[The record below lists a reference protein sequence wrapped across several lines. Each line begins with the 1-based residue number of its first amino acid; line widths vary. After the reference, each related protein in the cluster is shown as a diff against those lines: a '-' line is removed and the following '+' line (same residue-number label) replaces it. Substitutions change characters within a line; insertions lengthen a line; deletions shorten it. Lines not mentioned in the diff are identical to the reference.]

1 MEEDRSKGDGREEG
15 GWRGKGGE
23 REEGG
28 SGRIKVGVWE
38 LEGRKL
44 GGGREGGRGCRRE

>member
-1 MEEDRSKGDGREEG
+1 M
-15 GWRGKGGE
+15 GGE

-28 SGRIKVGVWE
+28 EAGGRIKVGVRG

-44 GGGREGGRGCRRE
+44 GGREGREGM